1 MKTQNL
7 SLAEKAGKNLKN
19 LIKQSQY
26 RTQDNFAY
34 ELGTDPSTVRRWI
47 HSGINNINTIKQIA
61 DFLDVDFLELLK

>member
-26 RTQDNFAY
+26 RTQENFAIQFS
-34 ELGTDPSTVRRWI
+34 TDPSTVRRWI
-47 HSGINNINTIKQIA
+47 HNGINNINTIKQIA